1 MPSEHLPS
9 DGPGAGPQVE
19 RRSLLRLGALL
30 AAGGAAALVPA
41 PVAHAATSGRGTD
54 TVTTTYTGRSP
65 YGNDQWAYVAFD
77 VPAGVRRISVSTTHD
92 GSAGILDLG
101 IFGPTGFRGWSGGAR
116 SGFTLAASDATPGYV
131 PGPVEA
137 GRWSVVL
144 GPMVSSPGGM
154 AWQVDVTL
162 HHGAPLPGA
171 PYDILPAAV
180 PGRGPGWYRGDL
192 HLHSVH
198 SDGQRTVD
206 EIVAAARRE
215 GLHFIA
221 TSDHNTSSTGVT
233 WNGNVPADLLVIN
246 AEEVTTRHGHWLAVG
261 LPQGEW
267 VDWRYGPAD
276 QGAFEGHARRVHSL
290 GGLTIAAHP
299 LTPAPGSFWE
309 FGLDRVDALEVWNG
323 PWTLDDAA
331 NIAAWHVMLCL
342 GRRVAAVGNSDAHSP
357 ADAVGRPHNVVRAD
371 SLSTPA
377 VLDALRTGRSYAV
390 ESAAVTVDFTAR
402 AGAAVAGP
410 GEELPLSF
418 FDAVDVTLNVTG
430 APDSIATLYTEWGI
444 MAATCIDGSGRG
456 QLRWRGWGKASM
468 FARAE
473 VRRPRPASTTLDQLV
488 AITNP
493 VWFYSARL
501 PPYDVERR
509 VLFHTE
515 RRPDGSW
522 SGMRPLPGAVG
533 AASFAGV
540 QSAVAGMADG
550 SVVMLGI
557 APDNG
562 LWLTSV
568 RGAAALGPWQRVA
581 GPDGSTGFTVREAD
595 IAAFPDGTCQIV
607 ATAMD
612 GTTYHQQR
620 RADGGLPG
628 FRAVPGATATS
639 GWGATKV
646 AITAMPDGS
655 AQVLSYGTDG
665 AMYHC
670 VRGRSG
676 TWTPWGR
683 LAGHNGAATF
693 AGPAL
698 AITGMPDGSSQVLA
712 IGIDGIVYHQLR
724 RPDGSWTGFRA
735 PRGVTTATMG
745 ASAIG
750 IAGTPDGS
758 AQVVAVGLDG
768 RVWHNVR
775 RPDGSWTPF
784 GRIPG
789 PNGRDP
795 FPAGQV
801 RIAALHDGT
810 SHVVAISADTT

>member
-1 MPSEHLPS
+1 MPSQHLPN
-9 DGPGAGPQVE
+9 DVPGPPPGQGVE
-19 RRSLLRLGALL
+19 RRSLLRLGTLL

-41 PVAHAATSGRGTD
+41 PIAHASTRGTGTD
-54 TVTTTYTGRSP
+54 TVTTTYKGRAP
-65 YGNDQWAYVAFD
+65 YGHDQWAYVAFD
-77 VPAGVRRISVSTTHD
+77 VPAGVQRISVSTTHD
-92 GSAGILDLG
+92 ATAGILDLG
-101 IFGPTGFRGWSGGAR
+101 IFDPSRFRGWSGGAR
-116 SGFTLAASDATPGYV
+116 SGFTLSAAETTPGYI
-131 PGPVEA
+131 PGPVEP
-137 GRWSVVL
+137 GRWSVIL
-144 GPMVSSPGGM
+144 GPIVGATGGM

-162 HHGAPLPGA
+162 HRGDQLPST
-171 PYDILPAAV
+171 PYDILPGSVA
-180 PGRGPGWYRGDL
+180 GRGPGWYRGDL

-206 EIVAAARRE
+206 EIVAAARQE
-215 GLHFIA
+215 GLDFIA

-233 WNGNVPADLLVIN
+233 WRGNIPTDLLVVN

-267 VDWRYGPAD
+267 VDWRYGD

-342 GRRVAAVGNSDAHSP
+342 GKRVAAVGNSDAHSP
-357 ADAVGRPHNVVRAD
+357 ADAVGRPHNVVYAD

-377 VLDALRTGRSYAV
+377 VLDALRLGRSYAV
-390 ESAAVTVDFTAR
+390 ESTAVTLDFTAR
-402 AGAAVAGP
+402 GGGRAAGP

-418 FDAVDVTLNVTG
+418 FDTVDVTLNVTG

-444 MAATCIDGSGRG
+444 MAATCIDGTGRG
-456 QLRWRGWGKASM
+456 QLRWRGWGKASL

-473 VRRPRPASTTLDQLV
+473 VRRLKPASTTLDQLV

-493 VWFYSARL
+493 VWFYTAQL

-509 VLFHTE
+509 ALFHSE

-522 SGMRPLPGAVG
+522 SSMRPLPGASAG
-533 AASFAGV
+533 EASFAGV
-540 QSAVAGMADG
+540 QSASAGMADG
-550 SVVMLGI
+550 SVVVLGI

-562 LWLTSV
+562 LWLTTV
-568 RGAAALGPWQRVA
+568 RGSTTLQPWQRVA

-607 ATAMD
+607 VTTMD

-628 FRAVPGATATS
+628 FRAVRGFTANS
-639 GWGATKV
+639 RWGATKV
-646 AITAMPDGS
+646 SIAAMPDGS
-655 AQVLSYGTDG
+655 AQLLSYGTDG
-665 AMYHC
+665 SMYHC
-670 VRGRSG
+670 VRGRDG
-676 TWTPWGR
+676 GWTAWGR
-683 LAGHNGAATF
+683 LAGYGGASSF

-712 IGIDGIVYHQLR
+712 IGLDGKVYHQLR
-724 RPDGSWTGFRA
+724 RPDGSWTGFRP

-750 IAGTPDGS
+750 ITGTPDGS

-768 RVWHNVR
+768 RIWHNMR
-775 RPDGSWTPF
+775 KPDGSWTPF
-784 GRIPG
+784 AQIPG
-789 PNGRDP
+789 PNGRDA

-801 RIAALHDGT
+801 RITALRDGT
-810 SHVVAISADTT
+810 THVTAISAG